1 MLQMVGLGGLPAP
14 PVLQAA
20 VAEPCRVSATKQ
32 CPQHPPALPGVC
44 ASAAA
49 AAARHRRGVLRAA
62 SPGSFRLSLFHL
74 GSCFEGFF
82 LRCSFMYTC
91 SEQSRVLLK
100 SHSWGTNE
108 SSVQQTPPSTALSSW
123 TWQNLMGQVIHPSK

>member
-1 MLQMVGLGGLPAP
+1 MSMWDWGTPSAADGWIGGLPAP

-91 SEQSRVLLK
+91 AV
-100 SHSWGTNE
+100 
-108 SSVQQTPPSTALSSW
+108 
-123 TWQNLMGQVIHPSK
+123 SKAGCS